1 MTIRDFKIE
10 KNVFVI
16 AFNTEIRNV
25 LENMYRIGFLFVY
38 IIKLKYAESVSKGEP
53 YAGHIV

>member
-1 MTIRDFKIE
+1 MTIRDFQID

-16 AFNTEIRNV
+16 DFDIEIRNV

-38 IIKLKYAESVSKGEP
+38 IIKLKYVESASKGEP
-53 YAGHIV
+53 YDGHIV

>member
-1 MTIRDFKIE
+1 M
-10 KNVFVI
+10 I

-53 YAGHIV
+53 YDGHIV